1 MEKEARRPGA
11 PVYSQAPSRSRRVVS
26 KVVTSMETTVK
37 ELPDSRVRVDVDVDP
52 KDVEG
57 SIARTARQLGQD
69 MKMPGFR
76 KGKVPT
82 EMVVKQLGRETV
94 LTQAL
99 ESSLGDWYERAMLE
113 SGINPVGD
121 PKLDL
126 SDLPEEGN
134 PLKFSIE
141 VAVRPG
147 AELGEYKGLEVGRE
161 EPEVPQDA
169 VEGELKRLQEGFA
182 RLNPV
187 EREAKEGDVVL
198 IDYEG
203 KIDDVA
209 FEGGTARDY
218 LLEFGEGRVLPELEK
233 ALEGAKPGEERKA
246 TVNFPDDYPAEE
258 VAGKTAEF
266 DVKVKEV
273 REKELPELNDDFASE
288 ASEFETLDELRDHI
302 SGQIREILEGQ
313 IAERFR
319 EAALDEAVKNAKVE
333 LPDPVV
339 EARAAEMWRRVERQL
354 KQQGMDA
361 DTYLQMQGKT
371 QEEMIEQARPD
382 AEQALKREAVLEA
395 VAKAEGIEVTEE
407 DMLEAL
413 QVPPGHEDHGHPEP
427 ADALKEIRESGR
439 EELLKQDLRMR
450 RALELIAEGANPIPL
465 EQAKAREEIW
475 TPEKEEQEEKAE
487 LWTPGSD

>member
-1 MEKEARRPGA
+1 
-11 PVYSQAPSRSRRVVS
+11 
-26 KVVTSMETTVK
+26 METTVK
-37 ELPDSRVRVDVDVDP
+37 ELPESRVRVDVDVDP

-57 SIARTARQLGQD
+57 SIAKTAQQLGQD

-76 KGKVPT
+76 KGKVPP
-82 EMVVKQLGRETV
+82 EMVVQRLGRETV

-113 SGINPVGD
+113 SGVNPVGD

-126 SDLPEEGN
+126 SDLPDEGK
-134 PLKFSIE
+134 PLRFSIE

-161 EPEVPQDA
+161 EPEVPADA
-169 VEGELKRLQEGFA
+169 VDGELKRLQEGFA
-182 RLNPV
+182 SLKPV

-203 KIDDVA
+203 KIDGEV
-209 FEGGTARDY
+209 FEGGTAKDY
-218 LLEFGEGRVLPELEK
+218 LLELGEGRVLPELEQ
-233 ALEGAKPGEERKA
+233 ALIGANPGDARKA
-246 TVNFPDDYPAEE
+246 DVPFPDDYPAEE

-266 DVKVKEV
+266 DVTVKEV
-273 REKELPELNDDFASE
+273 REKELPELDDDFASE
-288 ASEFETLDELRDHI
+288 ASEFDTLDELRDHI
-302 SGQIREILEGQ
+302 SGQIREILDGQ

-319 EAALDEAVKNAKVE
+319 EAALDAAVANAKVE
-333 LPDPVV
+333 LPEPVV
-339 EARAAEMWRRVERQL
+339 DARAAEMWRRVERQL
-354 KQQGMDA
+354 RQQGMDPE
-361 DTYLQMQGKT
+361 TYLQMQGKT
-371 QEEMIEQARPD
+371 AEEMSQQARPE

-395 VAKAEGIEVTEE
+395 VAKAEGIEITEE

-413 QVPPGHEDHGHPEP
+413 QIPPGHEDHGHPQP

-450 RALELIAEGANPIPL
+450 RALELVAEEANPIPL

-475 TPEKEEQEEKAE
+475 TPEKEVEEEKGA

>member
-37 ELPDSRVRVDVDVDP
+37 ELRDSRVRVGVDVDP

-57 SIARTARQLGQD
+57 SIKRTAAQLGKD

-76 KGKVPT
+76 KGKVPP
-82 EMVVKQLGRETV
+82 EMVVQRLGRETV

-99 ESSLGDWYERAMLE
+99 ESSLGDWYERAMLK

-126 SDLPEEGN
+126 SDLPDEGK

-161 EPEVPQDA
+161 QPEVPQEA

-182 RLNPV
+182 SLNPV

-203 KIDDVA
+203 KIDGEL
-209 FEGGTARDY
+209 FEGGSAKDY
-218 LLEFGEGRVLPELEK
+218 LLELGEGRVLPELEQ
-233 ALEGAKPGEERKA
+233 ALIGARPGDERQA
-246 TVNFPDDYPAEE
+246 TVPFPEDYPAEE

-266 DVKVKEV
+266 DVQVKEV
-273 REKELPELNDDFASE
+273 REKELPELNDDFAAE
-288 ASEFETLDELRDHI
+288 ASEFDTLDELRDHI
-302 SGQIREILEGQ
+302 SGQIRDILDGQ

-319 EAALDEAVKNAKVE
+319 EAALDAAVANAKVE

-339 EARAAEMWRRVERQL
+339 QARAAEMWRRVERQL
-354 KQQGMDA
+354 QQQGMDPES
-361 DTYLQMQGKT
+361 YLQMQSKT
-371 QEEMIEQARPD
+371 REEMIEQARPD
-382 AEQALKREAVLEA
+382 AERALKREAVLEA
-395 VAKAEGIEVTEE
+395 VAKAENIEISEE
-407 DMLEAL
+407 DMLVAL
-413 QVPPGHEDHGHPEP
+413 QIPPGHEDHHHDEP
-427 ADALKEIRESGR
+427 DVALAKFRESGR
-439 EELLKQDLRMR
+439 EELLKEDLRMR
-450 RALELIAEGANPIPL
+450 RALELVAEEANPIPL

-475 TPEKEEQEEKAE
+475 TPEKEQEEKGE

>member
-1 MEKEARRPGA
+1 
-11 PVYSQAPSRSRRVVS
+11 
-26 KVVTSMETTVK
+26 METTVK

-57 SIARTARQLGQD
+57 SISRTAQQLGQD

-76 KGKVPT
+76 KGKVPP
-82 EMVVKQLGRETV
+82 EMVVQRLGRETV

-99 ESSLGDWYERAMLE
+99 ESSLGGWYERAMLE
-113 SGINPVGD
+113 SGVNPVGD

-126 SDLPEEGN
+126 SDLPEEGK
-134 PLKFSIE
+134 PLRFSIE

-161 EPEVPQDA
+161 EPEVPQEA

-182 RLNPV
+182 SLNPV

-203 KIDDVA
+203 KIDGEL
-209 FEGGTARDY
+209 FEGGSAKDY
-218 LLEFGEGRVLPELEK
+218 LLELGEGRVLPELEQ
-233 ALEGAKPGEERKA
+233 ALIGAKPGDERQA
-246 TVNFPDDYPAEE
+246 TVPFPEDYPAEE
-258 VAGKTAEF
+258 VAGKSAEF
-266 DVKVKEV
+266 DVQVKEV
-273 REKELPELNDDFASE
+273 REKELPELNDDFAAE
-288 ASEFETLDELRDHI
+288 ASEFDTLAELRDHI
-302 SGQIREILEGQ
+302 SGQIRDILEGQ

-319 EAALDEAVKNAKVE
+319 EAALDAAVTNAKVE

-339 EARAAEMWRRVERQL
+339 DARAAEMWRRVERQL
-354 KQQGMDA
+354 QQQGMDA
-361 DTYLQMQGKT
+361 ESYLQMQNKT
-371 QEEMIEQARPD
+371 RDEMVQQARPD
-382 AEQALKREAVLEA
+382 AERALKREAVLEA

-413 QVPPGHEDHGHPEP
+413 QIPPGHEDHGHPQP

-439 EELLKQDLRMR
+439 EELLKQDLLMR
-450 RALELIAEGANPIPL
+450 RALELVAEEANPIPL
-465 EQAKAREEIW
+465 DQAKAREEIW
-475 TPEKEEQEEKAE
+475 TPEKEPEEKAE